1 MLRLAIV
8 DDERT
13 IREALH
19 TAIDWESLGFT
30 VIGLYKN
37 GAEAYDAIL
46 DEYPDVVLTDLRMPG
61 LSGLELIARVCTA
74 KLDTEF
80 IILSGYGEFELA
92 QQAMRWGVKHYLL
105 KPSSPEQIREVALS
119 VKEDCY
125 RKRIVS
131 ALEDHHHEMALQMRQ
146 SIIRSMLTEALA
158 GTLSIDEM
166 LEKRKP
172 FIDVENTNY
181 EVYYIHQLEKSH
193 LAECLT
199 EIRSFHDRHANGIA
213 LHAVY
218 VRSALIVFFES
229 YSTDYTALNSLLNSI
244 SVPSM
249 PLTIEHHSYENLR
262 AMMPALAARLNR
274 FDTITL
280 LDGSQH
286 ITLQNQTGLTK
297 SIDTLIHKLTTD
309 RDVDSACHELGEI
322 MNRTSDLNLIKML
335 LTVSL
340 IKHTVQKSNA
350 GQPLISVASLLM
362 EIRDSNSQTEL
373 IHALKHQFNSYD
385 YSSQPEES
393 SDIDLVKRVK
403 AYVTNN
409 LDNEELSLK
418 WLAENQFYMNVDY
431 LSKQFA
437 KKSGEKFSAYL
448 TRKRIERAKVLLQS
462 GESINRIAEQV
473 GCGNNPQYFGQLF
486 KRIVGMTPSEYAK
499 KAE

>member
-1 MLRLAIV
+1 
-8 DDERT
+8 
-13 IREALH
+13 
-19 TAIDWESLGFT
+19 
-30 VIGLYKN
+30 
-37 GAEAYDAIL
+37 
-46 DEYPDVVLTDLRMPG
+46 
-61 LSGLELIARVCTA
+61 
-74 KLDTEF
+74 
-80 IILSGYGEFELA
+80 
-92 QQAMRWGVKHYLL
+92 
-105 KPSSPEQIREVALS
+105 
-119 VKEDCY
+119 
-125 RKRIVS
+125 
-131 ALEDHHHEMALQMRQ
+131 
-146 SIIRSMLTEALA
+146 
-158 GTLSIDEM
+158 
-166 LEKRKP
+166 
-172 FIDVENTNY
+172 
-181 EVYYIHQLEKSH
+181 
-193 LAECLT
+193 
-199 EIRSFHDRHANGIA
+199 
-213 LHAVY
+213 
-218 VRSALIVFFES
+218 
-229 YSTDYTALNSLLNSI
+229 
-244 SVPSM
+244 
-249 PLTIEHHSYENLR
+249 
-262 AMMPALAARLNR
+262 
-274 FDTITL
+274 
-280 LDGSQH
+280 
-286 ITLQNQTGLTK
+286 
-297 SIDTLIHKLTTD
+297 
-309 RDVDSACHELGEI
+309 
-322 MNRTSDLNLIKML
+322 ML

-473 GCGNNPQYFGQLF
+473 GCGNNPQYLGQLF

>member
-13 IREALH
+13 IREALYS
-19 TAIDWESLGFT
+19 AIDWESLGFT

-61 LSGLELIARVCTA
+61 LSGIELIARVCTA

-105 KPSSPEQIREVALS
+105 KPSSPEQIRDVILS

-125 RKRIVS
+125 NKRIVY

-146 SIIRSMLTEALA
+146 SVIRSMLTEALT

-166 LEKRKP
+166 LERRKP
-172 FIDVENTNY
+172 FIDIENTNY
-181 EVYYIHQLEKSH
+181 EVYYFIHLEEQN
-193 LAECLT
+193 LAECLAKIHT
-199 EIRSFHDRHANGIA
+199 FHAQHANGIA

-218 VRSALIVFFES
+218 VRTALIVFFES
-229 YSTDYTALNSLLNSI
+229 YSTDYADMDSQLNTLTFPTQTAKI
-244 SVPSM
+244 K
-249 PLTIEHHSYENLR
+249 TEHHSYENLR
-262 AMMPALAARLNR
+262 KMMPELASRLNR

-280 LDGSQH
+280 LDGTQH
-286 ITLQNQTGLTK
+286 ITLQNQTGLTRA
-297 SIDTLIHKLTTD
+297 IDTLVSTLTAD
-309 RDVDSACHELGEI
+309 RNVDSACYELGEI
-322 MNRTSDLNLIKML
+322 MSRTSDLNLIKML
-335 LTVSL
+335 LTGSL
-340 IKHTVQKSNA
+340 IKYTVQNA
-350 GQPLISVASLLM
+350 NVGQPLISVASLLM
-362 EIRDSNSQTEL
+362 EIRDSKSKAEL
-373 IHALKHQFNSYD
+373 LNVLRHQFNAFD
-385 YSSQPEES
+385 YES
-393 SDIDLVKRVK
+393 PSEDSTDLVKRVK
-403 AYVTNN
+403 AYVANN

-462 GESINRIAEQV
+462 GESINKVAEQV

-486 KRIVGMTPSEYAK
+486 KRIVGMTPSDYAK
-499 KAE
+499 QAE